1 MTTIEKTILKV
12 LTNEWQTVPR
22 IVAQVAEKMG
32 VAPNLLEVLVPFY
45 CGVLSE
51 HKKIETK
58 PLPLGSGNYKP
69 VCRKVQDPQEVP
81 YG

>member
-12 LTNEWQTVPR
+12 LTNEWQQLPQLTK
-22 IVAQVAEKMG
+22 QVAEKMG

-51 HKKIETK
+51 HNKIETK
-58 PLPLGSGNYKP
+58 PLPLGDGTYEP
-69 VCRKVQDPQEVP
+69 VCRHVQPQQEVP